1 MTTNLQEF
9 LAMATLVTCATGFV
23 TGFRYAIFMFDRR
36 EQEDVQGRQSEWDAL
51 AARVKKHNRD

>member
-36 EQEDVQGRQSEWDAL
+36 GQEEMQSRQQGWNAL
-51 AARVKKHNRD
+51 AVRVKKHNRD